1 MVVNNLNL
9 QHEVIWVVPCWL
21 MAAAV
26 QQGGDAEGYGGKAS
40 VNWGV
45 WGKEKLNT
53 NWEQQSTER
62 ALKWVCMEM
71 SLQEM
76 HFCPFLPS

>member
-1 MVVNNLNL
+1 MSNRAQLLVPCLGEGSAFWGRIFMVVNNLNL

-40 VNWGV
+40 VN
-45 WGKEKLNT
+45 
-53 NWEQQSTER
+53 
-62 ALKWVCMEM
+62 
-71 SLQEM
+71 
-76 HFCPFLPS
+76 